1 MWNRDR
7 RADLPDM
14 ASGSRSFRLSLSRE
28 TGQTMA
34 EYAIILG
41 VITPAVVVAF
51 ATLGDAIIPMIDRV
65 IGFLS

>member
-1 MWNRDR
+1 
-7 RADLPDM
+7 M